1 MKPMLGTLVALGL
14 GLLGP
19 CTMKDGVDAFH
30 AGEYPRAYQAL
41 TRAEER
47 CGVDADARLVFD
59 RALAAL
65 QAGDLRAAEFSADK
79 ALVRA
84 GLLQGA
90 AFEDLRVFLFANVA
104 VRRSMR
110 AEAEAE
116 LIDADPT
123 AFTRAILHVD
133 EAVELWKTLVV
144 GRDRKE
150 WPAARR
156 NLERALKRRADL
168 ETRREEAEARQN
180 RKKEQELHEIP
191 EEEPE
196 DAEAR
201 PEEQEEKARPQLLA
215 ELSPQELARLFEKLE
230 ALEKEKR
237 ELRGERQ
244 RVRSRDVEKDW

>member
-1 MKPMLGTLVALGL
+1 LKFVLGTLTVLGL

-19 CTMKDGVDAFH
+19 CTMKEGVEAFR
-30 AGEYPRAYQAL
+30 AGDFPRAYQAL

-47 CGVDADARLVFD
+47 RGIDADAQLVFD

-65 QAGDLRAAEFSADK
+65 QAGELRAAEFCADK

-84 GLLQGA
+84 GPLQGVR
-90 AFEDLRVFLFANVA
+90 FEDLRVFLFANVA

-144 GRDRKE
+144 GRDQEE

-168 ETRREEAEARQN
+168 EARREEAEARQN
-180 RKKEQELHEIP
+180 RKKEQELQEIP

-196 DAEAR
+196 DPEAR

-215 ELSPQELARLFEKLE
+215 ELSQQELARLFEKLE

-237 ELRGERQ
+237 ELRRERQ
-244 RVRSRDVEKDW
+244 RARSRDVEKDW